1 MFAESEPNE
10 ALQAT
15 RPNHDDLPR
24 RDVPSLATST
34 NPGVRAGRLSF
45 RR

>member
-1 MFAESEPNE
+1 MKLPSNE

-15 RPNHDDLPR
+15 RPNDDDLPR
-24 RDVPSLATST
+24 RDVPSLRTFAY
-34 NPGVRAGRLSF
+34 PRRRAGRLSF